1 VLSKYLSKFP
11 DNYNPNDQQIELIKK
26 VEDAFTKGHKF
37 VICAAPTGSG
47 KSFLARTLGNVA
59 SECTPEFKQLITS
72 YDAFRKDYMGNYSH
86 EVECLDQPPQTSD
99 DVTRTR
105 AEEPG
110 GRGATLEYWD
120 AALAARF

>member
-1 VLSKYLSKFP
+1 MLSKYLSKFP

-59 SECTPEFKQLITS
+59 SKCTPEFKQLITS
-72 YDAFRKDYMGNYSH
+72 YDAFKKDYMGNYAN
-86 EVECLDQPPQTSD
+86 EVECLDQQ
-99 DVTRTR
+99 
-105 AEEPG
+105 
-110 GRGATLEYWD
+110 
-120 AALAARF
+120 